1 MHCGLCVWL
10 QVAEAARLPTPSS
23 AAFAAA
29 LVHAVATVNASAI
42 ITAIHSCRHHS
53 RPSPTT
59 PWSEPAAEPAA
70 RRPRRRPRSALPVAT
85 LAAAFL
91 TLTQRHL
98 NQQAAVRIPCDPL
111 LLSRPVVC
119 CASVLSA

>member
-10 QVAEAARLPTPSS
+10 QVAEAALLPTLSS
-23 AAFAAA
+23 AAFVAA

-85 LAAAFL
+85 LAAASL

-98 NQQAAVRIPCDPL
+98 IQQAAARILSVPL
-111 LLSRPVVC
+111 SFSLIR
-119 CASVLSA
+119 

>member
-70 RRPRRRPRSALPVAT
+70 RRCRRPRRRPRSALPVAT
-85 LAAAFL
+85 LAAASL

-98 NQQAAVRIPCDPL
+98 IQQAAARILSVTLSFSLVR
-111 LLSRPVVC
+111 
-119 CASVLSA
+119 